1 MNLMRKILV
10 IVVCFVCACMTD
22 KTKVKEDL
30 VPVLT
35 KIILQDSV
43 VVKLDSLL
51 IDSVTSFTELE
62 WAHEKIKRFNKL
74 INLNNSF
81 AEWSKKSIQSSV
93 ELAEI
98 EIKGSKIENETMA
111 VLLRDESY
119 NTKKAE
125 ATLRTR
131 MMIDEERKRLIDYQQ
146 EIAKYKQTI
155 ASLKKQIS
163 YQKLDSTNVRGY
175 ISYFRIIGSDSK
187 GYEVSD
193 TLSLHLSKDYNLIPI
208 N

>member
-119 NTKKAE
+119 NTKKPE

-193 TLSLHLSKDYNLIPI
+193 TLSLHLSNDYNLIPI

>member
-1 MNLMRKILV
+1 MCI
-10 IVVCFVCACMTD
+10 VCANRQ
-22 KTKVKEDL
+22 
-30 VPVLT
+30 P
-35 KIILQDSV
+35 
-43 VVKLDSLL
+43 
-51 IDSVTSFTELE
+51 
-62 WAHEKIKRFNKL
+62 
-74 INLNNSF
+74 F

-119 NTKKAE
+119 NTKKPE

-175 ISYFRIIGSDSK
+175 ISYFRIIRS
-187 GYEVSD
+187 
-193 TLSLHLSKDYNLIPI
+193 
-208 N
+208 